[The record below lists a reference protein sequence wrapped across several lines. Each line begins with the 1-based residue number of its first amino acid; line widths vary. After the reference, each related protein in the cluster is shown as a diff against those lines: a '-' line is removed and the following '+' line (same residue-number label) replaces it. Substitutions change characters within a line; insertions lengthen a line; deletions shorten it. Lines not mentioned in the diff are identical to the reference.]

1 MKTIRVTNLT
11 LTFDFDDDGEFD
23 ETNPDL
29 KVLVE
34 AILDNL
40 DYELRNLALTS
51 VKYLSINNISDIEE
65 EDIEV
70 FNQDGTEVE

>member
-11 LTFDFDDDGEFD
+11 LTFDFDDEGEFD
-23 ETNPDL
+23 ENSPDL

-40 DYELRNLALTS
+40 DYELRNTPLIS

-65 EDIEV
+65 EDIEI